1 MKKFNVIAILLIA
14 ALVFSCVSAPK
25 VAEIGSTNVDL
36 LKNGKAKVI
45 DFISINDFHA
55 ALDEELTGKSPGA
68 AKLATVILDAQKAN
82 PNTILLS
89 AGDNYQGSALSSITK
104 GLIVSEFFKTL
115 NLRFSAVGNHE
126 LDWGLANFAGWE
138 KDGNIEFLAAN
149 IIEKSTGKAPV
160 WAKPYKLVKV
170 GGHTVAII
178 GLMTKDTL
186 TTVIAK
192 NIAPFDITD
201 AAAATQAIITELNKK
216 IKPELIIALAHIPA
230 GTDKVDAT
238 KAIGMPTHMELE
250 SLGKVVGLDAIISGH
265 SHSTVAGSINGIPV
279 VQGYYNGRTLAKL
292 SITFNEDGTK
302 KITPS
307 VNEFFKTKKDI
318 AENPDVKALVARYM
332 AQFGGDLTKK
342 VATLN
347 GALSHDK
354 NVNVTP
360 MGYWVCETLRDYY
373 KLDMYI
379 QNGGGLRK
387 GFVAGDVLVK
397 DFWELMPFDNYTV
410 TFEMSGADIKKALEH
425 GLDSPDFGNGQ
436 FAGVIVTYDPTLAYK
451 SKIVSVA
458 LANGTALEDA
468 KMYKVGTNDFQFT
481 GGDKYTMM
489 KPAAKNIVETFE
501 PVRDI
506 LLAVAQ
512 KAGAITAPAVNVLIK
527 K

>member
-1 MKKFNVIAILLIA
+1 MKKFSIIAILMIA
-14 ALVFSCVSAPK
+14 ALVFSCVSTPK
-25 VAEIGSTNVDL
+25 IVEIGSTKVEL
-36 LKNGKAKVI
+36 LKNGKAKTI

-55 ALDEELTGKSPGA
+55 ALDEELSGKSPGA
-68 AKLATVILDAQKAN
+68 AKLATVVLDAQKSN
-82 PNTILLS
+82 PNTVMLS

-104 GLIVSEFFKTL
+104 GLIVSEFFKTI
-115 NLRFSAVGNHE
+115 NLRLSAVGNHE
-126 LDWGLANFAGWE
+126 LDWGLTNFAAWE

-192 NIAPFDITD
+192 NIEPFNITD
-201 AAAATQAIITELNKK
+201 AASATTAIIAELNKK

-230 GTDKVDAT
+230 GTDKTDPT
-238 KAIGMPTHMELE
+238 KVVGMPSHMELDTL
-250 SLGKVVGLDAIISGH
+250 SKVAGLDAIISGH
-265 SHSTVAGSINGIPV
+265 SHSVVSGYSNGIPV
-279 VQGYYNGRTLAKL
+279 VQAYYNGRDLAKL
-292 SITFNEDGTK
+292 SVTFNEDGTK
-302 KITPS
+302 KILPS
-307 VNEFFKTKKDI
+307 VNEFYKTKKDI
-318 AENPDVKALVARYM
+318 AENADVKALIARYM

-342 VATLN
+342 VASLS

-360 MGYWVCETLRDYY
+360 MGYWVCESLRDHY

-387 GFVAGDVLVK
+387 GFLAGDILVK

-410 TFEMSGADIKKALEH
+410 TFEMSGADIKKTLEH

-436 FAGVIVTYDPTLAYK
+436 FAGIIVTYDPALAYK
-451 SKIVSVA
+451 SKIISVA
-458 LANGTALEDA
+458 LANGTMLDDA

-506 LLAVAQ
+506 LLAAAQ
-512 KAGAITAPAVNVLIK
+512 KAGAITVPTVPVLVK